1 MLAHELL
8 YRTPAQAC
16 DNRIMTGGF
25 YEFEEARMTIALEP
39 LEAFKPRSSSTE
51 TIGEQLVRLSC
62 LFVSVINHIESRL
75 LPFGQSLLPVAKTL

>member
-1 MLAHELL
+1 M
-8 YRTPAQAC
+8 
-16 DNRIMTGGF
+16 I
-25 YEFEEARMTIALEP
+25 IALEP